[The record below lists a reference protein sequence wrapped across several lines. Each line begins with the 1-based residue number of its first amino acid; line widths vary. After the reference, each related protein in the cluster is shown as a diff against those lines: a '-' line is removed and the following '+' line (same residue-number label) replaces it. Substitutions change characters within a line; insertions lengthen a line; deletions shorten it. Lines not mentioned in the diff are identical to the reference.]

1 MKSTIHFFGD
11 SFTEGHS
18 LSNFPGI
25 WPRLL
30 SKGLGYKY
38 KNYALGGAS
47 SLFIIHQ
54 LIKGLSEVKSGD
66 KAIVLETIP
75 DRTEVYSDS
84 LKRIVPVTNGH
95 LAHDLKELTLNPTK
109 GSTDYFRSKE
119 ELISATNFIYDHRS
133 EKIEHFAKYYT
144 GIFKDFKKYY
154 ESIGVE
160 FILLSYY
167 LSFENLYS
175 EEKQFETLFDLT
187 KGKLKDIHF
196 TLRGHWQFAK
206 YISDKY
212 FNGEVKLPEIPKKA
226 NYII

>member
-18 LSNFPGI
+18 LSTLPGI
-25 WPRLL
+25 WPKLL
-30 SKGLGYKY
+30 CKGLGYKY

-75 DRTEVYSDS
+75 DRTEVYSDR

-95 LAHDLKELTLNPTK
+95 LAHDLKLLTLDPTK
-109 GSTDYFRSKE
+109 DSTEYFRSKE
-119 ELISATNFIYDHRS
+119 ELVSATNFIYDHRS

-160 FILLSYY
+160 FILLSYQ
-167 LSFENLYS
+167 LSFNNVKYA
-175 EEKQFETLFDLT
+175 KKFETNFNLS
-187 KGKLKDIHF
+187 KGKSKDIHF
-196 TLRGHWQFAK
+196 TLKGHWQFAK

-212 FNGEVKLPEIPKKA
+212 FNGEVELPEIPKKA